1 MRKTARPTTRA
12 SFLHSKPVA
21 GSGFQGVWA
30 SCPPAEKIRD
40 LLKDLRKANF
50 TLAPGG
56 KGSHRKYEHP
66 AVPIPPPRIHTLSA
80 KRCCDFSRLVSAFA
94 HLHGLAMTTFRLRAV
109 LYREDDLWVARG
121 LEMDLIGTG
130 VTAAAALRELR
141 GNVEAQLSF
150 ATQEGIN
157 PFRPAPPEIQGLWEE
172 INLAAIGI
180 GQPKATATTRATRC
194 LEWSESQVTRIKN
207 DTFQCV

>member
-1 MRKTARPTTRA
+1 
-12 SFLHSKPVA
+12 
-21 GSGFQGVWA
+21 
-30 SCPPAEKIRD
+30 
-40 LLKDLRKANF
+40 
-50 TLAPGG
+50 
-56 KGSHRKYEHP
+56 
-66 AVPIPPPRIHTLSA
+66 
-80 KRCCDFSRLVSAFA
+80 
-94 HLHGLAMTTFRLRAV
+94 MTTFRLRAV
-109 LYREDDLWVARG
+109 LYREDDLWVAHG

-150 ATQEGIN
+150 ATQEGTN

-194 LEWSESQVTRIKN
+194 LEWSESQVNRIKS